1 MFKLDLEKPEEPE
14 IKFPV
19 FIGDHRKG
27 KRIPKKKKKST
38 SLSTLKPLTLW
49 IITNCGKFLKRWKYR
64 TTLPAT

>member
-27 KRIPKKKKKST
+27 KRIPAKKIYFTEYTKAFDCVDHKK
-38 SLSTLKPLTLW
+38 LW
-49 IITNCGKFLKRWKYR
+49 EILKRWE
-64 TTLPAT
+64 

>member
-27 KRIPKKKKKST
+27 KRIPKKKKN
-38 SLSTLKPLTLW
+38 LLH
-49 IITNCGKFLKRWKYR
+49 
-64 TTLPAT
+64 